1 MRISTALDHV
11 ENGTMTLPEFQRGYV
26 WNRSQVRGLMSSL
39 YREYPVG
46 GLLIWTT
53 EIEPGMRRD
62 DTTDGGVV
70 NLLLDGQQRIT
81 SLYGVMRGRPPRFFQ
96 GDPRSFTDLFF
107 NVRDESFE
115 FYGPVKMRDDP
126 FWISVSELFQN
137 GPEGILESLGVEGS
151 ELMQCTNR
159 LFRLMGIRDRDI
171 WVDEITGRDRTI
183 DEVVE
188 IFNRVNS
195 GGTKLSKGD
204 LALARV
210 SADRPAARNE
220 LREMLS
226 KWEAAGFHFN
236 LEWLLRL
243 VTTIATRQAQ
253 FSSLRD
259 VDADAFGEA
268 TGKARKAVDFLL
280 NLVSDRLGLDHDRVL
295 GGRYSFA
302 ALAPLVTDLGGII
315 EDVDLQNQ
323 LLFWYIHTFMW
334 GRYSGSTE
342 SVLQRDLEALRV
354 GGVDGLI
361 QELSR
366 ERGTLEVRPEDFDSS
381 SVGSRLYPVLYML
394 TRVYGARD
402 LDTGMELRANLLG
415 KESALHVHHLFPK
428 ARLYEAGF
436 GRTEANAIAN
446 FAFLTASS
454 NLSVGARFPHEYLAA
469 LEHKNPG
476 VLESQWVPRDPD
488 LWVIDRYG
496 DFLRERRKLMSDAT
510 NQFLSALREG
520 RQIAPKL
527 TPGPVESVAVT
538 DDGDE
543 PELDRITRIADELGL
558 VEPQVHYEIVDA
570 ESGEVLAFADV
581 VWPEGVQP
589 ELSDPVAF
597 LLESDRE
604 MEERLNE
611 LGYRFFTELEK
622 LVWYLESLV
631 GTDID
636 GDGSTGEPA
645 PLEEEELEQAVGAA
659 RWNRESFLQ
668 HLANQRGATEADL
681 ARRILDWYDDRG
693 LEIFWGRG
701 SRNGSATPKLIRD
714 GLTYNL
720 MSMWTDGG
728 IQVQFSS
735 MNLPPFDRLQTR
747 REFANRLEALNE
759 AVTMSD
765 EQLLST
771 WPSVKLHQ
779 LTNPE
784 RLNQFL
790 DAWDWY
796 LDRIDDRKAARG
808 GSDFTERSV
817 EETDSTSDDDAALE
831 SRFHS
836 AMAQIYTRA
845 KSEAGYNAT
854 RYLQMVA
861 EMGGLVTAK
870 QLLHSSGVSEG
881 FTHLWERG
889 RLDLSVEALILSSEW
904 EPLFTSD
911 ERRVARDRLE
921 SYGFNIGE

>member
-1 MRISTALDHV
+1 MKISTALDHV
-11 ENGTMTLPEFQRGYV
+11 ESGTMTLPEFQRGYV
-26 WNRSQVRGLMSSL
+26 WNRSQVRSLMSSL

-62 DTTDGGVV
+62 ETTDGGVV

-81 SLYGVMRGRPPRFFQ
+81 SLYGVMRGKPPTFFQ
-96 GDPRSFTDLFF
+96 GDDRAFTGLHFH
-107 NVRDESFE
+107 VRDETFE

-126 FWISVSELFQN
+126 YWINVTELFQN
-137 GPEGILESLGVEGS
+137 GPEGILESLNVEGS
-151 ELMQCTNR
+151 ELMRCTNR

-220 LREMLS
+220 LREMLA
-226 KWEAAGFHFN
+226 KWQAAGFSFN
-236 LEWLLRL
+236 LEWLLRV

-253 FSSLRD
+253 FSALRD
-259 VDADAFGEA
+259 VDAVTFGDAVGE
-268 TGKARKAVDFLL
+268 ARKAVNFLL
-280 NLVSDRLGLDHDRVL
+280 NLVSDRLGLDHNRVL
-295 GGRYSFA
+295 GGRYAFA
-302 ALAPLVTDLGGII
+302 AMAPLVADHGGAI
-315 EDVDLQNQ
+315 EDVNIQNQ
-323 LLFWYIHTFMW
+323 LLYWYIHSFMW
-334 GRYSGSTE
+334 GRYGGSVET
-342 SVLQRDLEALRV
+342 VVQRDLEALNAD
-354 GGVDGLI
+354 GVSGLI
-361 QELSR
+361 QEMSR
-366 ERGTLEVRPEDFDSS
+366 WRGTMDVRQEDFDSS
-381 SVGSRLYPVLYML
+381 SVGSRFYPVLYML

-436 GRTEANAIAN
+436 SRSEANAIAN

-469 LEHKNPG
+469 LEEKNPG
-476 VLESQWVPRDPD
+476 VLESQWIPTDPH
-488 LWVIDRYG
+488 LWEIDRYG

-510 NQFLSALREG
+510 NQFLGALREG

-527 TPGPVESVAVT
+527 TPGPIESVAVT
-538 DDGDE
+538 QDVDE

-558 VEPQVHYEIVDA
+558 VEPQLHYEIVDA

-611 LGYRFFTELEK
+611 LGYRYFTEMER

-631 GTDID
+631 GADID
-636 GDGSTGEPA
+636 GDGATGEPA
-645 PLEEEELEQAVGAA
+645 TLGEEDLDQSVGPE
-659 RWNRESFLQ
+659 RWNRASFLR
-668 HLANQRGATEADL
+668 HLEGQRGSVEADV
-681 ARRILDWYDDRG
+681 ARQILDWFDERG
-693 LEIFWGRG
+693 LAVAWGRG
-701 SRNGSATPKLIRD
+701 ARNGSASPKLVRP
-714 GLTYNL
+714 GSPPYNM

-735 MNLPPFDRLQTR
+735 MSHPPFDSLQKR
-747 REFANRLEALNE
+747 RELADRLEALDG
-759 AVTMSD
+759 AITMSD
-765 EQLLST
+765 QQLRST
-771 WPSVKLHQ
+771 WPSVRLHQ
-779 LTNPE
+779 IVEPE
-784 RLNQFL
+784 RLRGFL
-790 DAWDWY
+790 KAWDWFIEQVEQETTN
-796 LDRIDDRKAARG
+796 DSHVDGDTVE
-808 GSDFTERSV
+808 SD
-817 EETDSTSDDDAALE
+817 SDANEALE
-831 SRFHS
+831 RRFHV
-836 AMAQIYTRA
+836 AMARIYTRA
-845 KSEAGYNAT
+845 KSEARYNAT
-854 RYLQMVA
+854 RYLQMVS
-861 EMGGLVTAK
+861 EMGGLATAK
-870 QLLHSSGVSEG
+870 QLLHASGVSDG
-881 FTHLWERG
+881 FTHLWERR
-889 RLDLSVEALILSSEW
+889 RLDLSVEALILNAEW
-904 EPLFTSD
+904 EQLFTSD
-911 ERRVARDRLE
+911 ERRIARERLD
-921 SYGFNIGE
+921 SYGFDYR